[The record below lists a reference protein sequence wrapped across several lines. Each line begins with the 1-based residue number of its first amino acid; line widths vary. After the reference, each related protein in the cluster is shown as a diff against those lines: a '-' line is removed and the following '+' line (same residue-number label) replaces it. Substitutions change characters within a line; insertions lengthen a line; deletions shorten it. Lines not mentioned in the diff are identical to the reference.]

1 MELRDIYYYS
11 IAFAMM
17 AGVLIADMFGL
28 DIDQKPNGRICV
40 RFGSSDSLF
49 KPKKE

>member
-1 MELRDIYYYS
+1 MGLRDIYYYF

-17 AGVLIADMFGL
+17 AGVIIAYLLNL

-40 RFGSSDSLF
+40 RFGTLDSLS
-49 KPKKE
+49 KSPEK